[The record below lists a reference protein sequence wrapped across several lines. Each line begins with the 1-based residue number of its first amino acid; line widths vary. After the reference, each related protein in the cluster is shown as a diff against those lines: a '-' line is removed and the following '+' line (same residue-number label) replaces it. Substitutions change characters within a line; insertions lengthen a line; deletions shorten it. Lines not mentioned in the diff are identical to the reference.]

1 LGLEKKSADSGANC
15 GLAEEERRR
24 SMNRLL
30 KLMVLAVFVY
40 LVLGVGLGLAADQPE
55 AGWGKDGAYNKLY
68 QTSEFD
74 EFKGNVE
81 EIIDITP
88 LPDMTPGIGLK
99 VKDQDKDMVTVH
111 LGPKSFVKVDSI
123 GLKKGDRVKVKGAWA
138 QIGGKEVFMASKVKK
153 GENVELKVRRT
164 KDGMPYWAM
173 TPEELAKEKE

>member
-1 LGLEKKSADSGANC
+1 
-15 GLAEEERRR
+15 LAEKERRKF
-24 SMNRLL
+24 MHGVW
-30 KLMVLAVFVY
+30 KPIVLAAFVWF
-40 LVLGVGLGLAADQPE
+40 VCQGAFAMAADKPDL
-55 AGWGKDGAYNKLY
+55 AGWGKDGEYNKLY

-81 EIIDITP
+81 EVIEIAP
-88 LPDMTPGIGLK
+88 LPGMAPGIGLK

-138 QIGGKEVFMASKVKK
+138 QIGGKDVFMASKVKK
-153 GENVELKVRRT
+153 SENVELKVRRT

-173 TPEELAKEKE
+173 TAEELAKEKE

>member
-1 LGLEKKSADSGANC
+1 VAD
-15 GLAEEERRR
+15 EERRK
-24 SMNRLL
+24 SMFRLWKPTIVAIFIL
-30 KLMVLAVFVY
+30 LVSQGSFV
-40 LVLGVGLGLAADQPE
+40 LAADKPDLV
-55 AGWGKDGAYNKLY
+55 GWAKDGEYNKLY

-81 EIIDITP
+81 EIIEITP
-88 LPDMTPGIGLK
+88 LPGMAPGIGLK

-164 KDGMPYWAM
+164 KDGMPFWAM

>member
-1 LGLEKKSADSGANC
+1 
-15 GLAEEERRR
+15 
-24 SMNRLL
+24 MNRLG
-30 KLMVLAVFVY
+30 KLIVLALFVF
-40 LVLGVGLGLAADQPE
+40 LVGQGGLGLAAGTPDL
-55 AGWGKDGAYNKLY
+55 AGWGKDGEYNKLY

-81 EIIDITP
+81 EVVEITP
-88 LPDMTPGIGLK
+88 LPGMAPGIGLK

-153 GENVELKVRRT
+153 SENVELKVRRT

>member
-1 LGLEKKSADSGANC
+1 MFKPWKPII
-15 GLAEEERRR
+15 
-24 SMNRLL
+24 M
-30 KLMVLAVFVY
+30 AVFIL
-40 LVLGVGLGLAADQPE
+40 LVCQGSLGLAADKPDQ
-55 AGWGKDGAYNKLY
+55 AGWAKDGEYNKLY

-81 EIIDITP
+81 EIIEITP
-88 LPDMTPGIGLK
+88 LPGMAPGVGLK

-111 LGPKSFVKVDSI
+111 LGPKSYVKVDSI

-164 KDGMPYWAM
+164 KDGMPFWAM